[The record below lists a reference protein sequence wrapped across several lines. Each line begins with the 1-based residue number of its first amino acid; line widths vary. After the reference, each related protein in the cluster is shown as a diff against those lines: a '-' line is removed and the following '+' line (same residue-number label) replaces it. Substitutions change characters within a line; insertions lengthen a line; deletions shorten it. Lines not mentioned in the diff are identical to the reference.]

1 MNLLLKNNKTVAI
14 YARLSREEMEEKSN
28 SIDNQIT
35 FLNDYA
41 KENEMFVYKEYRD
54 NGYSGSNFD
63 RPSFIE
69 MINDIKAGKVNC
81 VLIKDISRFA
91 RNVAGTGMYLEE
103 FFPKYNVRLISVLDY
118 YDSVTAT
125 EEDDGYLI
133 MKSFLS
139 DYYLRDIRKKF
150 NVTLIYKANNG
161 YIVFSAKY
169 GYKKDLK
176 GKIEIDGEVSD
187 VVKMIFNLFKEG
199 NRPKQICDILEEKK
213 MLCPSYYR
221 FLKTGKKMQKLPENP
236 YRWSVSTVIQIL
248 FDYEYCGH
256 AVNLTTKTVNKKQI
270 KNKDYVI
277 VKNTHPGIISE
288 EDYAFVL
295 KNYRKTVRENH
306 SDEKLHN
313 IYCGKCNKPIRA
325 RIDIASNYKYYRCKE
340 CNTKIKMDDLHEIVY
355 KEVMHTIKQIR
366 KDKEGY
372 KEIVKRKLSQSRF
385 GGIESLEKQKNN
397 IDIQMQNLFEKK
409 VLGDISESEYLNKI
423 KELNKEKEIIDNK
436 YKDIEN
442 IKEKLFNFEDR
453 FKSFVQNMERKEKNK
468 LDFIKLLVDKII
480 INDNKINIVYK
491 YE

>member
-41 KENEMFVYKEYRD
+41 KEKDMYVYKEYKD
-54 NGYSGSNFD
+54 KGYTGSNFN
-63 RPSFIE
+63 RPGFTE
-69 MINDIKAGKVNC
+69 MIEDIKMGRVNC

-91 RNVAGTGMYLEE
+91 RNVAGTGMYIEE
-103 FFPKYNVRLISVLDY
+103 FFPEHNIRLISVLDY

-150 NVTLIYKANNG
+150 MVTLNYKAKND
-161 YIVFSAKY
+161 YVVFSTKY
-169 GYKKDLK
+169 GYKKDKK
-176 GKIEIDGEVSD
+176 GKVEIDEEVDWIIKLIIS
-187 VVKMIFNLFKEG
+187 LFKEG

-213 MLCPSYYR
+213 ILCPSYYR
-221 FLKTGKKMQKLPENP
+221 FLKTGKKMHKLPENP
-236 YRWSVSTVIQIL
+236 YKWSVSTVMTIL

-256 AVNLTTKTVNKKQI
+256 AVNLTSKTVNKKCV
-270 KNKDYVI
+270 KNKDYII
-277 VKNTHPGIISE
+277 VRNTHPAIISE
-288 EDYAFVL
+288 EDHAFVL
-295 KNYRKTVRENH
+295 KNYKKAVRENH

-313 IYCGKCNKPIRA
+313 VYCSKCNKPIRA

-340 CNTKIKMDDLHEIVY
+340 CNIKIKMDDLHEIVY

-372 KEIVKRKLSQSRF
+372 KEIVRRKLSQSRF
-385 GGIESLEKQKNN
+385 GSIESLEKQKNN
-397 IDIQMQNLFEKK
+397 IDIQIQNTFEKK
-409 VLGDISESEYLNKI
+409 ILGTISEEKYLATMESLNNEKKNIDLRYKAISDI
-423 KELNKEKEIIDNK
+423 KDRLSS
-436 YKDIEN
+436 
-442 IKEKLFNFEDR
+442 FEDR
-453 FKSFVQNMERKEKNK
+453 FRSFTLNMERKEKNK
-468 LDFIKLLVDKII
+468 LNLIKLLVDKVTVE
-480 INDNKINIVYK
+480 NNKITIQYK